1 MPQDDYMLIKI
12 NNHRVGIIGLKEALE
27 KLTPT
32 HADKSDDEVQAALF
46 ECLSKKNYIPRPARE
61 SYGKA
66 FVREFRK
73 HLGQP
78 YDEAAPEGLEIKVLG
93 PGCAQC
99 DKLQM
104 ELMQVMSEM
113 NLAADLEHVTDI
125 KEIGRFGVMGTP
137 ALVINGEVKSVG
149 SVPPKGKIKRWLNE
163 ATEGN
168 KK

>member
-12 NNHRVGIIGLKEALE
+12 NKHGVGIIGLKEALE

-32 HADKSDDEVQAALF
+32 HAHKSDDEVQAALF
-46 ECLSKKNYIPRPARE
+46 ERLSKKNYIPEPARE
-61 SYGKA
+61 TYGKA

-73 HLGQP
+73 YLGQP
-78 YDEAAPEGLEIKVLG
+78 YEKEVSEGLEIKVLG
-93 PGCAQC
+93 PGCTQC

-104 ELMQVMSEM
+104 KLMQVMSEM

-137 ALVINGEVKSVG
+137 TLVINGEVKSVG
-149 SVPPKGKIKRWLNE
+149 SVPPQEK
-163 ATEGN
+163 
-168 KK
+168 